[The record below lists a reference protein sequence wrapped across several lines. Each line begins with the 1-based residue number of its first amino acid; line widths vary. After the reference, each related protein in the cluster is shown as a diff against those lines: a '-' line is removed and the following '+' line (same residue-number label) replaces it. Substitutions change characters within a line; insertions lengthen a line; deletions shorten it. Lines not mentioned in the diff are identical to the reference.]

1 MVKDIAVIGLGTFGF
16 ELALQLAKNGHH
28 VMAIDTDESKINQIK
43 DNVEVALMADI
54 TDPDVLE
61 KIQIDKFDMVVLGMS
76 SNLESIILSI
86 VYMKKMQVPNIT
98 VKANNHIQK
107 EVLLKIGA
115 DEVILPEVS
124 TAIELADK
132 ITHPDMLEKFSL
144 EGDNALMEVMVP
156 EKFYG
161 KSLKDLELR
170 KRHGVNVIMLSRNGK
185 TEVISHPNIKFQEG
199 DAVFVIGKE
208 TDIKKTFRI

>member
-208 TDIKKTFRI
+208 SEIKKTFRI

>member
-208 TDIKKTFRI
+208 ADIKKTFRI